1 MVGMTNWSVNL
12 LNCNI
17 TVKLAWLDAKN
28 NSSYYYRAKT
38 TTIYWSKTNTS
49 SANKM
54 PCVQSSPKSSRGGKK
69 KNKKQKQVG
78 DMEYSVKLKLIQMK
92 KACKDVLS
100 EAASESEH
108 MHLLNTPEVH
118 QRRVLNPGFS
128 VCFSGSIKD
137 CSLVTKSTST
147 KQ

>member
-1 MVGMTNWSVNL
+1 MLKIIPVITTEPKQLPFTDPKQTHL
-12 LNCNI
+12 LLIKYHAC
-17 TVKLAWLDAKN
+17 
-28 NSSYYYRAKT
+28 RAV
-38 TTIYWSKTNTS
+38 
-49 SANKM
+49 
-54 PCVQSSPKSSRGGKK
+54 PRVQGGGKKK

-118 QRRVLNPGFS
+118 QRSVLNPGFS